1 MTLSEL
7 EDLGVAY
14 DRPLP
19 DEFEQSF
26 DEDTDITGYTP
37 ILLNGN
43 FIGYY
48 RNEESTN

>member
-7 EDLGVAY
+7 EDLGVEC

-19 DEFEQSF
+19 DEYKQSF
-26 DEDTDITGYTP
+26 DEDTDIAGYQA
-37 ILLNGN
+37 IWLNGN